1 MQKKNQN
8 ICTIQKKVVILRR
21 ILRTYARVFMERN
34 GKIGFYY

>member
-1 MQKKNQN
+1 MKKYVNICVCQKKAVFLQ
-8 ICTIQKKVVILRR
+8 R